1 MSQVIRVGLVVA
13 AVALLISLLIPFTD
27 QVISGIGAFASAF
40 APIVSQMTGF
50 LVFGRKMLNLL
61 VGYPELVDIMLWFS
75 ILSPIALHAV
85 GFVMK
90 ITKKIIG

>member
-13 AVALLISLLIPFTD
+13 AVAALIALLLPFTE
-27 QVISGIGAFASAF
+27 QVTAGISAFASAF
-40 APIVSQMTGF
+40 TPIISQMTGF

-75 ILSPIALHAV
+75 LLAPLALHAV

>member
-1 MSQVIRVGLVVA
+1 MSQVIRAGLVAA
-13 AVALLISLLIPFTD
+13 AVATLIALLVPFSE
-27 QVISGIGAFASAF
+27 QVVTGIGSFAEAFT
-40 APIVSQMTGF
+40 PIISQMTGF

-61 VGYPELVDIMLWFS
+61 VGYPELVDIMLWFA
-75 ILSPIALHAV
+75 LLAPLALHAV